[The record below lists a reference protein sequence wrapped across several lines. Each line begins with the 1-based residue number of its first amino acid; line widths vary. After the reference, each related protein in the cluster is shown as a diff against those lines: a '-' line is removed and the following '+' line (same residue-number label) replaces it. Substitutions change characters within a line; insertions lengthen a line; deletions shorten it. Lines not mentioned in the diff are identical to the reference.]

1 MMVAD
6 GDIAVSWHGLPQYAA
21 RLIRAALDRTAATV
35 PVVGSHPAVPVQG
48 IEEALG
54 RTVHWI
60 DADRPLRWDDLAL
73 KVPRLYFQSGW
84 AYPAFSALGAQVKAA
99 GGRVVGFSD
108 ANWRGDL
115 RQRLGGPI
123 AFRLRHRRH
132 FDAMMVPGAQGV
144 RLMRYFG
151 MPQDSIVTGMYGA
164 DPGLFHGGPPLA
176 ERPKTFLFVGQFID
190 RKQVLPL
197 AEAFLRF
204 HRDHPEWT
212 LRMVGSGEQHAA
224 IPQHPAII
232 VEDFVQPEELAARY
246 HAARFLVLP
255 SLVEAWGLVVHEA
268 ALCGCGLILSDA
280 IGSGDD
286 LAGSANAI
294 RFVAGDSSA
303 IEAALRRAEAFDD
316 AELAAAEVHS
326 RKAGERFGPEMF
338 AAAFWKL
345 ADRLSGDD
353 A

>member
-1 MMVAD
+1 MAH

-21 RLIRAALDRTAATV
+21 RLIRAALDRSPAKIG
-35 PVVGSHPAVPVQG
+35 VVGSRPAVPVAG
-48 IEEALG
+48 IEAALDQE
-54 RTVHWI
+54 VHWVE
-60 DADRPLRWDDLAL
+60 ASAQVRWEDLGL
-73 KVPRLYFQSGW
+73 PVPRLYFQSGW
-84 AYPAFSALGAQVKAA
+84 AYPAFNALGAQVKAA
-99 GGRVVGFSD
+99 RGKVVGFSD

-132 FDAMMVPGAQGV
+132 FDAMLVPGAQGV

-151 MPQDSIVTGMYGA
+151 MPQDRILTGMYGA
-164 DPGLFHGGPPLA
+164 DSGLFHGGPPLA

-197 AEAFLRF
+197 ADAFLRF
-204 HRDHPEWT
+204 HRYHPDWT
-212 LRMVGSGEQHAA
+212 LHMVGSGEQHAA

-232 VEDFVQPEELAARY
+232 VEDFVQPEELAARF

-268 ALCGCGLILSDA
+268 ALCGCGLILSDV

-286 LAGSANAI
+286 LANSTNAI
-294 RFVAGDSSA
+294 RFPAGDGQA
-303 IEAALRRAEAFDD
+303 IEQALRRAATLD
-316 AELAAAEVHS
+316 AAALAGVEAQS
-326 RKAGERFGPEMF
+326 RNVARNFGPDAF
-338 AAAFWKL
+338 ADAFWML
-345 ADRLSGDD
+345 ADRLLGDG